1 MILFFST
8 CTETIRTIPMMQHDV
23 QRPEDVDTDGE
34 DHAADETR
42 YACMSRPFIKKAK
55 DKKELDV
62 QTIKGRSERTI
73 MQMVEERKRMRL
85 QQEDY

>member
-23 QRPEDVDTDGE
+23 QRPEDVDSDGE

-42 YACMSRPFIKKAK
+42 YACMSRPFIKKVK

-62 QTIKGRSERTI
+62 KTIKGRSDRTI
-73 MQMVEERKRMRL
+73 MQMVEERKRIRL

>member
-1 MILFFST
+1 
-8 CTETIRTIPMMQHDV
+8 MMQHDV

-42 YACMSRPFIKKAK
+42 YACMSRPFIKKVAK
-55 DKKELDV
+55 KKEINP
-62 QTIKGRSERTI
+62 QTMKGRSERTI
-73 MQMVEERKRMRL
+73 MQMVEERKRLRL

>member
-1 MILFFST
+1 
-8 CTETIRTIPMMQHDV
+8 MMQHDV

-55 DKKELDV
+55 DKKEINP
-62 QTIKGRSERTI
+62 QTMKGRSERTI
-73 MQMVEERKRMRL
+73 MQMIEERKRLRQ

>member
-1 MILFFST
+1 
-8 CTETIRTIPMMQHDV
+8 
-23 QRPEDVDTDGE
+23 
-34 DHAADETR
+34 
-42 YACMSRPFIKKAK
+42 MSRPFIKKAK

>member
-1 MILFFST
+1 
-8 CTETIRTIPMMQHDV
+8 MMQHDV

-42 YACMSRPFIKKAK
+42 YACMSRPFIKKATK
-55 DKKELDV
+55 KKEINP
-62 QTIKGRSERTI
+62 QTMKGRSERTI
-73 MQMVEERKRMRL
+73 MQMVEERKRLRL